1 MSQKTLYPLLL
12 SDNLHAKVWG
22 GTRIKP
28 MKGLAPDSERI
39 GESWECSAVPGSESV
54 VENGIF
60 AGRTLN
66 SLVEEYGEKLL
77 GKKVFKM
84 YGAKFPLLIKFI
96 DAEHDLSIQV
106 HPDNKMAKEYH
117 DSFGKT
123 EMWWMPSRVRNCIL
137 DSNHRF
143 QNMSIRNVWKTV
155 LSVKFCRSIR

>member
-12 SDNLHAKVWG
+12 SDNLHTKVWG

-39 GESWECSAVPGSESV
+39 GESWECSAVPGSESI

-77 GKKVFKM
+77 GKKV
-84 YGAKFPLLIKFI
+84 YGPCLIQFVSKEGKFQYMRKKLCPTFYKYLQRRLGCYMTFFHKYIG
-96 DAEHDLSIQV
+96 L
-106 HPDNKMAKEYH
+106 
-117 DSFGKT
+117 
-123 EMWWMPSRVRNCIL
+123 
-137 DSNHRF
+137 
-143 QNMSIRNVWKTV
+143 
-155 LSVKFCRSIR
+155 

>member
-1 MSQKTLYPLLL
+1 MILELVYPLLL

-39 GESWECSAVPGSESV
+39 GESWECSAVPGSESI

-123 EMWWMPSRVRNCIL
+123 EMWYVMDAKPGAKLYSGFKSQIYCRCRNKYKRL
-137 DSNHRF
+137 YG
-143 QNMSIRNVWKTV
+143 
-155 LSVKFCRSIR
+155 

>member
-106 HPDNKMAKEYH
+106 HPDNKMAK
-117 DSFGKT
+117 DTNIIK
-123 EMWWMPSRVRNCIL
+123 IL
-137 DSNHRF
+137 DNIKLNLPSVVINT
-143 QNMSIRNVWKTV
+143 ITPKKTPIKQV
-155 LSVKFCRSIR
+155 TTLDIFLLS